1 MPFDPNKLGEEA
13 DRMIAEL
20 NQPAGAEDQS
30 AASAAEAIAPEQPAT
45 ATPPEQG
52 VSDDQGANPQIDAQL
67 AELKK
72 QAETADQRWR
82 VLQGMIDKK
91 DSEIESLRVLLAQL
105 STAQQQAPAP
115 EQARP
120 SGVTQADIQEYGT
133 DLIDLIGRKA
143 AEIVEGRLA
152 PFLEQISSLK
162 GSIGEVAQT
171 SVRSA
176 QHQFEATMNTVVPD
190 WRQLNNDPAFL
201 AWLNQTAPFTT
212 ETKLDLLRKAAQA
225 LDAEKAAEFFNA
237 YKKEQPPP
245 EQPAAAPSPAKHVAP
260 GRSQAPASRVDN
272 ASGKRMWTRP
282 EIAKLYDDKM
292 AGKISQ
298 AEFDKLEADIFKA
311 QRENRIA
318 A

>member
-1 MPFDPNKLGEEA
+1 MFDPSKLGEEA

-20 NQPAGAEDQS
+20 NQPAKAEDQP
-30 AASAAEAIAPEQPAT
+30 ALSAAEAIAPEQPAT
-45 ATPPEQG
+45 ETPPEPV

-105 STAQQQAPAP
+105 STAQQPPAP
-115 EQARP
+115 EQAQP
-120 SGVTQADIQEYGT
+120 SGVTQADVQEYGT

-143 AEIVEGRLA
+143 TEVFERKLA
-152 PFLEQISSLK
+152 PFLEQINAFK
-162 GSIGEVAQT
+162 GSLGEVANT

-176 QHQFEATMNTVVPD
+176 QHQFEAAMNASVPD
-190 WRQLNNDPAFL
+190 WRQLNTDPVFL
-201 AWLNQTAPFTT
+201 AWLNQSAPFTT
-212 ETKLDLLRKAAQA
+212 ETKLELLRKAASA
-225 LDAEKAAEFFNA
+225 LDAEKAAEFFVA
-237 YKKEQPPP
+237 YKKEQTPP
-245 EQPAAAPSPAKHVAP
+245 EQPTAAPSPAKHVAP
-260 GRSQAPASRVDN
+260 GRSQAPASRVEN

-282 EIAKLYDDKM
+282 EIAKVYDDKM

-298 AEFDKLEADIFKA
+298 TEFDKLEADIFKA